1 MQTFMILSK
10 ELNRSNME
18 EFNITNGKLQKLVSL
33 KSLLQKGMDF
43 MPELQSYLE
52 KINSI
57 ISTIQDGEI
66 NVVLLGS
73 FSDGKTS
80 AIAGLLGRLEDNM
93 KIDNDESS
101 DELTVYRPMDLKK
114 GFKIVDTPGLFGT
127 KEREI
132 DGKNVKFSEITERYI
147 SEAHIIIYV
156 CDAVVPLKDSHVE
169 IIRRIMRDYHKLDN
183 TIFVINKM
191 DEAGYDL
198 RDEFDYSNGCKIKK
212 ENLVSRLR
220 STINLSPDEEKR
232 LHIVCIAAD
241 PKGKGLA
248 HWFTK
253 MNDYYE
259 RSHIK
264 DLRKC
269 VNEVV
274 ESANQ
279 DALSASTYKTSVL
292 DVVDGLREVID
303 GTQKP
308 VSKAL
313 VKMER
318 DNTDIVEDQKYLKSE
333 LTLSRNELRNSI
345 NEIKN
350 DVLRDIRGAS
360 LDTIGDVING
370 ELGVQDEKVT
380 FYVFQDKL
388 SAQIEQCCEA
398 NANNINSSVVKLEKT
413 YSMQE
418 AMLND
423 ALKKG
428 AGLLKNVNI
437 SGEQIKAVRDVIAK
451 GFKFKPWGAIK
462 LGKNITKWAG
472 WIGAGLSVGL
482 ELYGWYKRHENEEK
496 LNELKR
502 NLCNVVN
509 DYVAQIFKT
518 FESDGEYYKNFAPSY
533 LELCKKIQERNNEI
547 AALKQKVADL
557 EDYKHQ
563 IDAWQNAEYVDLEEV

>member
-1 MQTFMILSK
+1 
-10 ELNRSNME
+10 ME
-18 EFNITNGKLQKLVSL
+18 EFNITSKRLDKLTSL
-33 KSLLQKGMDF
+33 KALLQEGIKYI
-43 MPELQSYLE
+43 PELQSYMG
-52 KINSI
+52 KIDSMM
-57 ISTIQDGEI
+57 STIKNGEI
-66 NVVLLGS
+66 SVVLLGS

-101 DELTVYRPMDLKK
+101 DELTVYRPKDLKK

-132 DGKNVKFSEITERYI
+132 DGKNVKFSQITERYI

-198 RDEFDYSNGCKIKK
+198 LDEYDFDNGSRIKK
-212 ENLVSRLR
+212 ENLISRLR

-241 PKGKGLA
+241 PKGKGLQ
-248 HWFTK
+248 HWFS
-253 MNDYYE
+253 NIDSYYK

-264 DLRKC
+264 DLRNC
-269 VNEVV
+269 VNAIVNNTEA
-274 ESANQ
+274 EN
-279 DALSASTYKTSVL
+279 LSASTYETSVS
-292 DVVDGLREVID
+292 DVVGGLQKAISCTE
-303 GTQKP
+303 KP
-308 VSKAL
+308 VSKAI

-318 DNTDIVEDQKYLKSE
+318 DCTEIEEDGKHLKSE
-333 LTLSRNELRNSI
+333 LILSRNELRQAI

-350 DVLRDIRGAS
+350 DALRDINGAS
-360 LDTIGDVING
+360 LETIGDVISSQ
-370 ELGVQDEKVT
+370 LGVQDDKVT

-388 SAQIEQCCEA
+388 SALIEQCCET
-398 NANNINSSVVKLEKT
+398 NANNVNVAVVKVQNS

-423 ALKKG
+423 AVKFGIGQLKS
-428 AGLLKNVNI
+428 LNVT
-437 SGEQIKAVRDVIAK
+437 GEEIKAVRDVIAK
-451 GFKFKPWGAIK
+451 GYRFKPWGAVN

-472 WIGAGLSVGL
+472 WIGAGIGVGF
-482 ELYGWYKRHENEEK
+482 EIYGWYKQHKDLQK
-496 LNELKR
+496 LGELKKTLG
-502 NLCNVVN
+502 NAVN
-509 DYVAQIFKT
+509 DYISTVFKT
-518 FESDGEYYKNFAPSY
+518 FESETEYYKNFAPSY
-533 LELCKKIQERNNEI
+533 LMLCQKIKERNDEI
-547 AALKQKVADL
+547 VSLKQKVSDL
-557 EDYKHQ
+557 EKYKKD
-563 IDAWQNAEYVDLEEV
+563 IEAWQNAEYVDFEEV

>member
-1 MQTFMILSK
+1 
-10 ELNRSNME
+10 
-18 EFNITNGKLQKLVSL
+18 
-33 KSLLQKGMDF
+33 
-43 MPELQSYLE
+43 
-52 KINSI
+52 
-57 ISTIQDGEI
+57 
-66 NVVLLGS
+66 
-73 FSDGKTS
+73 
-80 AIAGLLGRLEDNM
+80 M

-101 DELTVYRPMDLKK
+101 DELTVYRPKDLKK

-169 IIRRIMRDYHKLDN
+169 IIRRIMREYHKLDN

-274 ESANQ
+274 GAANK
-279 DALSASTYKTSVL
+279 DALSTSTYKTSVL
-292 DVVDGLREVID
+292 DVVDGLRDVID

-318 DNTDIVEDQKYLKSE
+318 DNTDIVEDQKHLKSE

-388 SAQIEQCCEA
+388 SAQIEQCCET
-398 NANNINSSVVKLEKT
+398 NASSISSSVVKIEKT

-423 ALKKG
+423 ALRKG
-428 AGLLKNVNI
+428 VGLLKNVNI

-462 LGKNITKWAG
+462 LGKNISKAAG
-472 WIGAGLSVGL
+472 IAGAVIGAAL
-482 ELYGWYKRHENEEK
+482 EVYDIFKKEENRKK
-496 LNELKR
+496 LEELKS
-502 NLCNVVN
+502 NLSSVVN

-518 FESDGEYYKNFAPSY
+518 FESEGEYYKNFAPSY

-557 EDYKHQ
+557 ENYKRQ
-563 IDAWQNAEYVDLEEV
+563 IDAWQNAEYVDFEEV